1 MRSPR
6 PYPAAPVGYRH
17 SRPASDIVP
26 GGFLVKIRQG
36 RDRKDSEMVFVK
48 ILGPGQLTEQR
59 IAEYEERSRGV
70 VQDGKGSD
78 ITRLPEGRAAHMQT
92 IC

>member
-1 MRSPR
+1 
-6 PYPAAPVGYRH
+6 
-17 SRPASDIVP
+17 
-26 GGFLVKIRQG
+26 
-36 RDRKDSEMVFVK
+36 MVFVK

-78 ITRLPEGRAAHMQT
+78 ITRLPEGRAAQQEYADHLLGLLIAGDVDNPDT
-92 IC
+92 DETGDTEPDDDRDDDWY